1 MKNSRKLPI
10 TEFKRKCLGLIRS
23 ADLKHSPIEILKH
36 GKVVAILSA
45 PESVL
50 KKGTLTNSVKYQ
62 IQDIANINFSSDWE
76 LS

>member
-23 ADLKHSPIEILKH
+23 SDLKHSPIEILKH

-45 PESVL
+45 PSFSAEKDSL
-50 KKGTLTNSVKYQ
+50 INSVKFNVKDITN
-62 IQDIANINFSSDWE
+62 IQFSKDWE
-76 LS
+76 LN